1 WSSDVCSSDLSVT
14 GFITTVSPYGH
25 PRGGIANLCPESG
38 HMRVDDQQN
47 PGGKPGRLFVIVVRI
62 PIPEPDERQQRAG
75 RIILDVLVRRA
86 PVLVDELDQLVV
98 ELHRQIGRAH
108 V

>member
-1 WSSDVCSSDLSVT
+1 PRLTPVLGCDAARGCTGSLSVT

-75 RIILDVLVRRA
+75 RIILDVLVRRSEERR
-86 PVLVDELDQLVV
+86 VGKE
-98 ELHRQIGRAH
+98 
-108 V
+108 